1 MRGLDE
7 WTEAITRVTQLG
19 SRTNR
24 QRQNHTQFFNAKS
37 TDVAVV
43 IEDFTI
49 SLETIGNEPNLW
61 ANANIDNNR
70 DAYWGLF
77 SWA

>member
-24 QRQNHTQFFNAKS
+24 QRQNHTQFFHAKS
-37 TDVAVV
+37 SDVAVV
-43 IEDFTI
+43 IEDITI
-49 SLETIGNEPNLW
+49 SKYTITNQPNLW
-61 ANANIDNNR
+61 ADITVDDSD